1 MNYCIVSSGFQLLN
15 VYEYSKVNHIKIN
28 FFALYD
34 THIEKLQILNTS
46 NYLNIQSVVLI
57 QRKKI
62 NTYFSLLLIFFR
74 KRVNSFII
82 GHLED
87 NHMLFASKIVKSKKI
102 ILVDDGMSSL
112 KNYNLYFDQ
121 KIKKI
126 KYPKKLFFFSIFDF
140 QNNKYCSKNNLKN
153 ILKTKK
159 SISNEVFF
167 IGQPMEKLFGVSN
180 YYTTLEKII
189 DLNPNMIYISHRRDS
204 HHKLKYIK
212 EFLGI
217 RVLNLDE
224 IIELFL
230 IKSASIPKK
239 VISFYSTSLITL
251 KILFKEQID
260 FSYVNR
266 NRFMSS
272 ELIEIFEKFNI
283 KNEL

>member
-1 MNYCIVSSGFQLLN
+1 MNYSIVSSGFQLLN
-15 VYEYSKVNHIKIN
+15 VHEYSKINNIKIN
-28 FFALYD
+28 IFALYD
-34 THIEKLQILNTS
+34 TNIEKLQILNTS

-62 NTYFSLLLIFFR
+62 ITYIRLFLIFFR
-74 KRVNSFII
+74 RGVNSFII

-87 NHMLFASKIVKSKKI
+87 NHMLFVSKIVRYKKI
-102 ILVDDGMSSL
+102 ILVDDGMSTL
-112 KNYNLYFDQ
+112 KNYNLYFNQ
-121 KIKKI
+121 KTKKI
-126 KYPKKLFFFSIFDF
+126 KYPKELFFFSIFNF
-140 QNNKYCSKNNLKN
+140 QNNNYCSKNNLTN
-153 ILKTKK
+153 ILKAKK

-167 IGQPMEKLFGVSN
+167 IGQPMEKLLGVSN
-180 YYTTLEKII
+180 YYLTLEKII
-189 DLNPNMIYISHRRDS
+189 DLNPNMIYISHRRDP
-204 HHKLKYIK
+204 HHKLKYIR

-217 RVLNLDE
+217 KVLNLDE

-239 VISFYSTSLITL
+239 IISFYSTSLITL
-251 KILFKEQID
+251 KIIFKDQIV

-272 ELIEIFEKFNI
+272 ELIKIFEKFNI